1 MSAEDQS
8 HYGFK
13 RITPT
18 NWNEPDLLATVFGI
32 PAQQWVEAT
41 LKPQLSPQVPEEV
54 RALFEAARALF
65 IYSWYFYP
73 MATAGAEQLFR
84 VMEAAAR
91 ERCRQL
97 GLPVAIANASGKSR
111 PTNFSANI
119 HALQNAGQIDAAD
132 ATRWEATRELRNMSS
147 HPQRQ
152 QILPPGMT
160 IESLAADADLVNR
173 LFR

>member
-1 MSAEDQS
+1 MSGEVQS

-18 NWNEPDLLATVFGI
+18 NWSEPDLLATDFGFS
-32 PAQQWVEAT
+32 AEAWVDAI

-73 MATAGAEQLFR
+73 MATSGAEQLFR

-91 ERCRQL
+91 ERCREL
-97 GLPVAIANASGKSR
+97 GLPLMITNASGKSR
-111 PTNFSANI
+111 ATNFSGNI
-119 HALQNAGQIDAAD
+119 RALQNAGQIDAAD
-132 ATRWEATRELRNMSS
+132 ATRWEATRKLRNVAS

-160 IESLAADADLVNR
+160 IRSLVANADLVNR

>member
-1 MSAEDQS
+1 MSTEEQS

-18 NWNEPDLLATVFGI
+18 NWYEPDLLATAFGMS
-32 PAQQWVEAT
+32 AQQWVEAT
-41 LKPQLSPQVPEEV
+41 LEPQLSPRVPEDV
-54 RALFEAARALF
+54 RALFETGRALF
-65 IYSWYFYP
+65 TYSWYFYP

-84 VMEAAAR
+84 VMEAGAR

-97 GLPVAIANASGKSR
+97 GLPSVITKTSGKSR
-111 PTNFSANI
+111 PANFSENI
-119 HALQNAGQIDAAD
+119 RALQNAGEIGAAD
-132 ATRWEATRELRNMSS
+132 AEQWEATRELRNSAS
-147 HPQRQ
+147 HPKRQ

-160 IESLAADADLVNR
+160 IASLIASARMLNR